1 MILTEQQIKY
11 IDKNLEL
18 YGLKNQ
24 TLKEDILD
32 HICTYIEN
40 TDETNFDIAYQ
51 NAINQFGGYLNIN
64 QLQRET
70 NAQLYFKSAKN
81 RTKFLFIIGFITAV
95 LISVGSIFKIM
106 HFPFAGIIMVSGFAV
121 LIFITLPLF
130 FYTKYKDT
138 ILKYQS

>member
-1 MILTEQQIKY
+1 MILTEQQINY

-64 QLQRET
+64 QTQKKRGKPRLLFRYLKLNYSSPKRSLT
-70 NAQLYFKSAKN
+70 NVSMAAAASA
-81 RTKFLFIIGFITAV
+81 A
-95 LISVGSIFKIM
+95 
-106 HFPFAGIIMVSGFAV
+106 
-121 LIFITLPLF
+121 
-130 FYTKYKDT
+130 
-138 ILKYQS
+138 

>member
-1 MILTEQQIKY
+1 MILTEQQINY

-81 RTKFLFIIGFITAV
+81 RTKFLFIIGENGEDRRVRAQSPPFTHTAPRPDAASLV
-95 LISVGSIFKIM
+95 CVFFASRVGRLVD
-106 HFPFAGIIMVSGFAV
+106 ARC
-121 LIFITLPLF
+121 
-130 FYTKYKDT
+130 D
-138 ILKYQS
+138 